1 MTITE
6 IIQKKTELLKR
17 SKTATVE
24 QLKNIQKEME
34 GLNAELKKAQED
46 QQAELLRN
54 QIAGAMDNGDYAGN
68 PLDGVSKPKKAP
80 IINAKTFASTP
91 EYRQAFMDYVLEGK
105 MDPMFRDVA
114 TTSNNGAVIPVP
126 VLNEIVEKMMKY
138 GNILP
143 LVRHLNY
150 PAGMTVPTSTLEA
163 AAKWMTE
170 GGSIAPDGKKTQ
182 SIAFAGYQLA
192 AAVGLTF
199 QAQIKSMAIFEQAM
213 VQDVSKAMTIALEQ
227 AIISGDGSGKPTG
240 ITKATTP
247 IAPLSVKDPDYKFLI
262 KILKAIPSAYKSGS
276 VLVMNESTF
285 LDIAGITDTAG
296 QPIAH
301 VNYGIDGAPTARILG
316 KPVAFTDFLPALD
329 TAEAGNTV
337 AFAFDLNKYILNV
350 AYAMDLVSYI
360 DNATRNRIFQSV
372 GLYDGKVVDA
382 NGLVL
387 INKAG
392 A

>member
-6 IIQKKTELLKR
+6 IIQKKTELLER

-34 GLNAELKKAQED
+34 GLNVELKKAQED

-54 QIAGAMDNGDYAGN
+54 KIAGAMDNGDYAGN
-68 PLDGVSKPKKAP
+68 PLDGVSKPKKTP

-163 AAKWMTE
+163 TAKWMTE
-170 GGSIAPDGKKTQ
+170 GGSITPDGKKTQ

-199 QAQIKSMAIFEQAM
+199 QAQIKSMAIFEQAL

-240 ITKATTP
+240 ITKTTTS
-247 IAPLSVKDPDYKFLI
+247 IDPLTVKEPDYKFLI

-316 KPVAFTDFLPALD
+316 KPVAFTDFLPSLD

-337 AFAFDLNKYILNV
+337 AFAFDLSKYILNV

-360 DNATRNRIFQSV
+360 DNPTRNRIYQSV

>member
-6 IIQKKTELLKR
+6 IIQKKTELLER

-54 QIAGAMDNGDYAGN
+54 SIASQMDNGAYAGN
-68 PLDGVSKPKKAP
+68 ILADVGAPKKAP
-80 IINAKTFASTP
+80 VVNAKTFASTP

-105 MDPMFRDVA
+105 MDPMFRAVA
-114 TTSNNGAVIPVP
+114 TTVNNGAVIPVP

-150 PAGMTVPTSTLEA
+150 PAGMTVPASTLEA
-163 AAKWMTE
+163 TAKWMNE

-182 SIAFAGYQLA
+182 PIAFAGYQLA

-199 QAQIKSMAIFEQAM
+199 QAQIKSMAIFEQAL

-240 ITKATTP
+240 IIKATPAAT
-247 IAPLSVKDPDYKFLI
+247 LTTKTPDYKFLI
-262 KILKAIPSAYKSGS
+262 SILKTIPSAYKSGS

-285 LDIAGITDTAG
+285 LDFSGITDTAG

-316 KPVAFTDFLPALD
+316 KPVAFTDFLPSLD

-337 AFAFDLNKYILNV
+337 AFAFDLNKYTLNV

-360 DNATRNRIFQSV
+360 DNDTRNRIYQSI

>member
-1 MTITE
+1 MPITE
-6 IIQKKTELLKR
+6 IIKKKTELLER
-17 SKTATVE
+17 SKTASVE
-24 QLKNIQKEME
+24 ELRKIQTEME
-34 GLNAELKKAQED
+34 GLNADLKKAQDE
-46 QQAELLRN
+46 QQAELLRS
-54 QIAGAMDNGDYAGN
+54 QIASQMDDGSYGGN
-68 PLDGVSKPKKAP
+68 VLGGVTNPKKKP

-91 EYRQAFMDYVLEGK
+91 EYRQAFMDFVLEGK

-114 TTSNNGAVIPVP
+114 TTTNNGAVIPVP

-143 LVRHLNY
+143 MVRHLNY

-163 AAKWMTE
+163 TAKWVSE
-170 GGSIAPDGKKTQ
+170 GASIAVDGKKTQ

-199 QAQIKSMAIFEQAM
+199 QAQIKSMAIFEQALI
-213 VQDVSKAMTIALEQ
+213 QDVSKAMTLALEE

-240 ITKATTP
+240 IIKATPAAT
-247 IAPLSVKDPDYKFLI
+247 LTTKSPDYKFLI
-262 KILKAIPSAYKSGS
+262 SILKAIPSAYKSGS

-285 LDIAGITDTAG
+285 LDFAGITDTNG

-316 KPVAFTDFLPALD
+316 KPVAFTDFLPSLD
-329 TAEAGNTV
+329 SAEAGGTV

-360 DNATRNRIFQSV
+360 DNATRNRIYQSV

>member
-6 IIQKKTELLKR
+6 IIQKKTELLER

-105 MDPMFRDVA
+105 MDPMFRAVA
-114 TTSNNGAVIPVP
+114 TTANNGAVIPVP

-163 AAKWMTE
+163 TAKWMTE

-199 QAQIKSMAIFEQAM
+199 QAQIKSMAIFEQAL

-240 ITKATTP
+240 ITQATTP
-247 IAPLSVKDPDYKFLI
+247 IAPLTVKDPDYKFLI

-316 KPVAFTDFLPALD
+316 KPVAFTDFLPSLD

-360 DNATRNRIFQSV
+360 DNPTRNRIYQSV